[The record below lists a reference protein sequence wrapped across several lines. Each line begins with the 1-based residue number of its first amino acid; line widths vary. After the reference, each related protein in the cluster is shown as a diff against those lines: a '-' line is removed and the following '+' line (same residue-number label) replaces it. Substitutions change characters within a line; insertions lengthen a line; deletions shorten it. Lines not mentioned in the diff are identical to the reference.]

1 MNYVRQNQ
9 FLLRWLLFALGV
21 FVFSETIFTLASR
34 GLRDRRVIGV
44 GVGLGVGIGLGVVA
58 TY

>member
-1 MNYVRQNQ
+1 MRQNQ
-9 FLLRWLLFALGV
+9 FLLCRLLFALGV
-21 FVFSETIFTLASR
+21 FVFSETNFTLASR